1 MYTYIVHTYHACI
14 QVKELLLPYGTLRA
28 FNLVMDRQT
37 GNSKVCDDWVSM
49 DEMCVCVCVYVS
61 TVEMCVCVCVYACC
75 SLY

>member
-1 MYTYIVHTYHACI
+1 
-14 QVKELLLPYGTLRA
+14 
-28 FNLVMDRQT
+28 MDRQT